1 VLRGPYF
8 RRSFENATSSLVK
21 ECSVHND
28 IYRYLYKL
36 LIVIVVVAIAAERNV
51 AVIGGEELAA
61 TAMVVQ

>member
-1 VLRGPYF
+1 M
-8 RRSFENATSSLVK
+8 K

-61 TAMVVQ
+61 TAMIVQ